1 MEDNNKKGTIKNR
14 PGLEERI
21 RNTAELLAS
30 FAKENLDEKTAEEIT
45 KDLADIINNDED
57 ILGY

>member
-1 MEDNNKKGTIKNR
+1 MEDNKKKVTAHNR

-21 RNTAELLAS
+21 RNTAELLAT

-45 KDLADIINNDED
+45 KDLADIINNDEN
-57 ILGY
+57 I